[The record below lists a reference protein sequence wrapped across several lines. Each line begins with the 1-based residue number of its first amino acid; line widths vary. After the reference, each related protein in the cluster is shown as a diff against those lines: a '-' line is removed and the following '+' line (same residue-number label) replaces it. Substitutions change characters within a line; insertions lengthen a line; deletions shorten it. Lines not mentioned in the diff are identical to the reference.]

1 VAVSRNIALLRRALA
16 AHLRESNDVRKRLGA
31 RLEDESVSPGD
42 LPAEIRT
49 LRKLAS
55 GEAALAQ
62 SLLRE
67 LGKDLGVP
75 EARPM
80 RDRTLDL
87 LEDTGLP
94 ARAGLL
100 AAHLEVREGMP
111 VDVRRFGALRRYE
124 AQARPRQRAAPSTLI
139 TPALDS
145 DGFVYS
151 AFMTRSSW
159 PLDQRVIIS
168 DDHARLL
175 EIRELLL
182 ILDEI
187 DAGGPLVDESSKKRL
202 AHHARRLLDASD
214 LRPGFEADWREE
226 VRERGTFA
234 IGFLRAQLKPEQAVR
249 KAASRLTKTLSPHE
263 QLWGRQPTEP

>member
-1 VAVSRNIALLRRALA
+1 VPVTRDIEVLRRDLA
-16 AHLRESNDVRKRLGA
+16 GRLQEASDFRKRLGA
-31 RLEDESVSPGD
+31 RLRDGSVPPRD
-42 LPAEIRT
+42 LPGEIRT
-49 LRKLAS
+49 LRQLAS

-62 SLLRE
+62 GLLRE

-124 AQARPRQRAAPSTLI
+124 AQARPRQQSTSSTLI

-159 PLDQRVIIS
+159 PLDRRLIVS

-182 ILDEI
+182 IVDEI
-187 DAGGPLVDESSKKRL
+187 EGSAASISEGSTKRL
-202 AHHARRLLDASD
+202 VHHARRLLDAGD
-214 LRPGFEADWREE
+214 LRPGAEADWREE
-226 VRERGTFA
+226 VRDRGTHA
-234 IGFLRAQLKPEQAVR
+234 IAILGAQLKLEQTISKAV
-249 KAASRLTKTLSPHE
+249 SRLTKTLSPHD
-263 QLWGRQPTEP
+263 QLWGRQPTEA